1 MPSTWMGVVP
11 PLTWQTAHWPAT
23 PRTTVSQSPCG
34 AALGGS
40 PPSCVHQCQPE
51 DCSGYGR
58 ASMGTAN
65 ARRAGVRLASQP
77 TAACGAHGVCTQDGC
92 VCDAGWRGEN
102 CSQVCDLGFY
112 GDGCNQTCT
121 CANGGSCDPVHGG
134 CSCPIGFHGDSCEQG
149 VPVPGHVTRSQEAA
163 TPCSRERRTR
173 AYRAGHCLANQMF
186 ATWRE
191 EEIHKSKPYLSEQR
205 WLIVTGLLTSL
216 LLASLVGHLIKIC
229 RGSAAH
235 HPSRVDNSYV
245 SLTEINGGA
254 CGSGVRGKGSQ
265 PNRGVLEME
274 D

>member
-1 MPSTWMGVVP
+1 MNLWEVADFLKGQGVNAINLDGGGSSTYVANGSLAM
-11 PLTWQTAHWPAT
+11 
-23 PRTTVSQSPCG
+23 SQSPCG

-102 CSQVCDLGFY
+102 CSQVCNFSWLCDLGFY

-149 VPVPGHVTRSQEAA
+149 VFIHGCVYCYASA
-163 TPCSRERRTR
+163 RT
-173 AYRAGHCLANQMF
+173 CD
-186 ATWRE
+186 
-191 EEIHKSKPYLSEQR
+191 P
-205 WLIVTGLLTSL
+205 VTGSCNALFQGEKNQSIQRYGTTCNSPACSEHYLFMMSAPQSL
-216 LLASLVGHLIKIC
+216 MST
-229 RGSAAH
+229 
-235 HPSRVDNSYV
+235 NSFIV
-245 SLTEINGGA
+245 VIL
-254 CGSGVRGKGSQ
+254 
-265 PNRGVLEME
+265 
-274 D
+274 